1 MKAQETPMHSAPT
14 EPGLPPAALPKA
26 ALTAASAGTALVLAA
41 VGSGAFGGTPVNNAA
56 GGYFSSTATP
66 VAPGVPAFSIWSV
79 IYAGLLAYGVWQLL
93 PAGRAS
99 RRQAAIRPWA
109 AASVLL
115 NAAWL
120 WAVQLGSVP
129 GSLGVMTALLAV
141 LCRIFQLSRTQAPGT
156 RTEAVLSDGTFGLY
170 LGWICIATIAN
181 VAAVLAWA
189 GLALP
194 AEPTSV
200 VVLCLGGLVGVS
212 LAVRRAWAPLLSIAW
227 GLAWI
232 ADARAVGP
240 LVLPATA
247 LTAGTAAAAVLAA
260 GFVFARRGTMSR
272 SHRPRPSHAGR
283 AGRA

>member
-1 MKAQETPMHSAPT
+1 MNTQESAARPA
-14 EPGLPPAALPKA
+14 LPAAV
-26 ALTAASAGTALVLAA
+26 LTAASAGAALVLAA
-41 VGSGAFGGTPVNNAA
+41 FGSGAFGGTPVNSAA

-93 PAGRAS
+93 PGARAS

-109 AASVLL
+109 AASMLL

-129 GSLGVMTALLAV
+129 ASLAVMAALLAV
-141 LCRIFQLSRTQAPGT
+141 LCRTFQLSTAHAPGS
-156 RTEAVLSDGTFGLY
+156 RTEAILSDGTFGLY
-170 LGWICIATIAN
+170 LGWICVATIAN
-181 VAAVLAWA
+181 VAALLAWA

-200 VVLCLGGLVGVS
+200 VVLCVGALVGIS
-212 LAVRRAWAPLLSIAW
+212 LAFRRTWAPLLSIAW

-232 ADARAVGP
+232 AVARTSGP
-240 LVLPATA
+240 LVLPTTA
-247 LTAGTAAAAVLAA
+247 LTAASAAAAVLAA
-260 GFVFARRGTMSR
+260 GILLAGPRTLSGIRRHLPQTTARGPKAARGSR
-272 SHRPRPSHAGR
+272 TEHA
-283 AGRA
+283 

>member
-1 MKAQETPMHSAPT
+1 MKGQETRKRS
-14 EPGLPPAALPKA
+14 ALPAA
-26 ALTAASAGTALVLAA
+26 ALTAASAVIALVLAA
-41 VGSGAFGGTPVNNAA
+41 AGSGAFGGTPVNSAA

-66 VAPGVPAFSIWSV
+66 VAPGAPAFSIWSL
-79 IYAGLLAYGVWQLL
+79 IYAGLLAYSVWQLL
-93 PAGRAS
+93 PNARAS
-99 RRQAAIRPWA
+99 ARQASLRPWA
-109 AASVLL
+109 AASMLL

-120 WAVQLGSVP
+120 WVVQLGSVP
-129 GSLGVMTALLAV
+129 GSLGVMAALLAV
-141 LCRIFQLSRTQAPGT
+141 LCRIFQLSRAHAPGS

-170 LGWICIATIAN
+170 LGWICVAMIAN

-200 VVLCLGGLVGVS
+200 VVLCAAALVGIS
-212 LAVRRAWAPLLSIAW
+212 LAFRRTWAPLLSIAW

-232 ADARAVGP
+232 AVARANGP

-260 GFVFARRGTMSR
+260 GVLIAGLHMGSGLRHGT
-272 SHRPRPSHAGR
+272 AR
-283 AGRA
+283 AGRMEQA